1 MPKPYYLLLLIP
13 FLTGC
18 FESELEF
25 EDQFEPVVEAYLYV
39 DKAVENIKLS
49 SMISFGSDSSG
60 GEMITDAIISL
71 ENDISTWTMIHD
83 ESVPG
88 NYYLVDSPVF
98 SPGDSLKL
106 TVELDEE
113 ILTAS
118 TVVPGNPPAI
128 RKSSGSIY
136 IPKINDPRDFKT
148 IVMPDPL
155 ELNWDNPEGN
165 YYFLHIQNIE
175 SNPISIMPD
184 IPDGMPAG
192 RRPGGFA
199 FEMVTEP
206 TNGTYYSINPMML
219 KYYGTH
225 RVIMSSVNDEYV
237 NLYSSLNQD
246 SRELNEPY
254 SNITNGL
261 GIFTA
266 FNSDTLYIEIINKAS
281 SARSAND
288 EALVVLNRF

>member
-49 SMISFGSDSSG
+49 NMISFGSDSSG

-71 ENDISTWTMIHD
+71 ENDMSTWTMIHD
-83 ESVPG
+83 DSVPG
-88 NYYLVDSPVF
+88 SYYLLESPVF
-98 SPGDSLKL
+98 SAGDSLKL

-118 TVVPGNPPAI
+118 TVVPGNPPAV
-128 RKSSGSIY
+128 RKSSSSIY
-136 IPKINDPRDFKT
+136 IPKVDDPRDFKG
-148 IVMPDPL
+148 IEMPDPL
-155 ELNWDNPEGN
+155 ELSWDNPEGK

-175 SNPISIMPD
+175 SNPISIMPEV
-184 IPDGMPAG
+184 PDGMPEG
-192 RRPGGFA
+192 RGPGGFA
-199 FEMVTEP
+199 FEIVTEP
-206 TNGTYYSINPMML
+206 TNDPYYDIDPMML
-219 KYYGTH
+219 RYYGTH

-266 FNSDTLYIEIINKAS
+266 FNSDTLYIEVIATY
-281 SARSAND
+281 
-288 EALVVLNRF
+288 